1 LPIRGRHDAENGRS
15 GRLLAA
21 LVRGFHN
28 PKGSAQ
34 ALASTVNHFRPTLSV
49 LRPSLPVY
57 QPIQLGPGDGTVLDT
72 LARTSRPA

>member
-1 LPIRGRHDAENGRS
+1 
-15 GRLLAA
+15 
-21 LVRGFHN
+21 VRGFHN

-34 ALASTVNHFRPTLSV
+34 ALASTVNISASLSV

-57 QPIQLGPGDGTVLDT
+57 QPIELGPGDGTVLDT